1 MGAAR
6 VALWALLCAAL
17 AQGALATT
25 PPSSPFVL
33 RKCCALDQ
41 ILNDNLSACVPLK
54 NATHLSLNIA
64 IIQKENLWWM
74 DAKVRVAPK
83 GKIEKLSALAQNATV
98 LYEERPCEADITS
111 ILWTTEASL
120 YMNGSLGMELT
131 RADGGPTEKFVL
143 PPKDYCMDRTTLSG
157 KLYLAFLACPCKH
170 VVCVR
175 KCCDNKRMLTMS
187 EAIAMK
193 QEAHCDGKL
202 PEKFTWIAP
211 FTALTAGSGPGQGNV
226 AYARLRGPF
235 PNTCPS
241 GRMNVVVEMSDKFNS
256 KLLPNGSLLAD
267 VTGSPF
273 AVRQFCVDYGKDIS
287 KEGYF
292 AYVCAKEDLV
302 QSGPETY
309 DMEELPVPGAVTWSG
324 LASLLATLAVYAL
337 LPELRGP
344 VYAKALMCHVLP

>member
-1 MGAAR
+1 
-6 VALWALLCAAL
+6 
-17 AQGALATT
+17 
-25 PPSSPFVL
+25 
-33 RKCCALDQ
+33 
-41 ILNDNLSACVPLK
+41 
-54 NATHLSLNIA
+54 
-64 IIQKENLWWM
+64 
-74 DAKVRVAPK
+74 
-83 GKIEKLSALAQNATV
+83 
-98 LYEERPCEADITS
+98 
-111 ILWTTEASL
+111 
-120 YMNGSLGMELT
+120 MELT